1 MLSYDIMTILE
12 VLKHG
17 LSLLQMRMFKGWLL
31 MQSGPLW
38 DLLTIAQ
45 MDSIQAELAM
55 EARQKL
61 PPCGLEAGTEEEMLH
76 HG

>member
-1 MLSYDIMTILE
+1 
-12 VLKHG
+12 
-17 LSLLQMRMFKGWLL
+17 

-55 EARQKL
+55 EAKQKL
-61 PPCGLEAGTEEEMLH
+61 PPCGPEAGTEEEMLH